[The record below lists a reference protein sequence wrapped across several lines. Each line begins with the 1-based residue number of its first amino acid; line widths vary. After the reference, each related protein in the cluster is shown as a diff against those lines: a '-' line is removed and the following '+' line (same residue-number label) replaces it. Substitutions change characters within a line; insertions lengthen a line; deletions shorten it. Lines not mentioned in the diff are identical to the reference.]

1 MDMERKTQP
10 LKWVSESRFFLGLE
24 VQDLDTGHAAFF
36 CVEPCEESRIRQAGG
51 RASRRWI

>member
-51 RASRRWI
+51 RARRRWI